1 MIVQR
6 QSGERFEAYQE
17 RVHQEQVLLEAIHH
31 YESVLRPLVLSFREC
46 YSDEDWH
53 WEHGKLSKIV
63 ARQMGDT
70 AKLLLDL
77 WGLLPPSSKDDPG
90 ADLPF

>member
-46 YSDEDWH
+46 YADEDWH
-53 WEHGKLSKIV
+53 WETGSLAKIV

-77 WGLLPPSSKDDPG
+77 WGLLPPRMKEDG
-90 ADLPF
+90 EADLPF